1 MNKPMVAG
9 LGAIA
14 LSWCFAG
21 TDVRWTGG
29 AGENTR
35 MTEPANWASEVSLTD
50 GSIKAVFA
58 DGGTKATSFGSVYLS
73 GIGFDT
79 AVAFLVDGTD
89 AVGLGADGITA
100 AGTGPYTISSPLIV
114 KANQTWAINK
124 NLDLLGP
131 LDSAA
136 SCVLHKTG
144 TARLRV
150 TGGGNFAGDV
160 YIDSGDIELSGENP
174 LGSGG
179 GTIYMAKGYSL
190 VADHAVI
197 SKPVAIDPGG
207 EWGSYANISVWSTHG
222 ESTFKEKVTFTTGNF
237 YIKAYGNY
245 DQIAKATFEKGLE
258 GSGGWPYLTLS
269 GGGASRS
276 GRASYVF
283 NGPIVARDRNL
294 ACMAEGANKDGL
306 AGEMVLAAA
315 GNVMSGFGHT
325 KNSWRNVNVY
335 TTVDWAFDNTAM
347 TVYFDHNGLW
357 DLCGTKQRVGTLEFK
372 HDQSYAQERAPTVTN
387 TSDEEAT
394 LYFTQAADLN
404 FEGIFAGNL
413 NVEKSGVKTLTIS
426 HAMTATGDVTVNEGS
441 LVFSAGASWSN
452 ARSVRVN
459 DGAMVFIGDADT
471 FGDATEID
479 LTGSGALSIPAG
491 VTQTVGF
498 LTIDGERQPCGKYTM
513 GGGTLEVLYSGRVT
527 PVDGKLVL
535 ADGERLTLDSHTL
548 CDSFD
553 TIVLGAGATLDIQD
567 PVFIDAAAEYGLELG
582 MDATLTLAEGI
593 GIYAPGARVGG
604 VAVAPGRHT
613 AETWLQGSGAVY
625 VPYGPIA
632 GTNVTWTGGGADN
645 QMTTP
650 ENWSATVDLSGG
662 TSRGI
667 FATAGEEAVV
677 TGSRFLNG
685 LEFTSVGNFIVKAAD
700 ADAELRL
707 ASGGI
712 RVIGAKAYSVDS
724 PVRIEGDQTWQ
735 CSGATLTVNGGLR
748 SDPMAR
754 YTLHKTGS
762 KDLYLNGDGDFAG
775 SVSIDENAI
784 IASCNDPFGPGAS
797 GSILL
802 FQGCQL
808 VLAGATVNK
817 PIAVDPEG
825 GWGTKTGVAVWGDR
839 APSEIRG
846 KVTATSGNVYTHI
859 YSNGSNHGKLT
870 FSGGIDFGDSYPYFN
885 LSGGGDNGTG
895 FSTLVITNNP
905 MVAKRELYT
914 IPGGP
919 NKDGIAYKLV
929 LAAAG
934 NKLGS
939 FGYVIKGGVNYHI
952 RNCEIRTT
960 VDWAFDD
967 VAMPTYI
974 DHDCTWDL
982 CGTEQRIGFLDSYNT
997 GGRAAVLTN
1006 SSEDPA
1012 TLHFTQT
1019 ADGTFLGTFAG
1030 NLSIDMSGAKKLTI
1044 DTPQTS
1050 TGGITVSGGTLEFAG
1065 DGSWRKST
1073 ALTVTGSGKV
1083 TVAKSR
1089 TFGRKSA
1096 VTLAAVDSLQ
1106 LAAGVDQWV
1115 SKLTVGGI
1123 EYAEGDYTFGDGTLH
1138 VGTPGVVILV
1148 R

>member
-1 MNKPMVAG
+1 MNKPMMAG
-9 LGAIA
+9 LAAMA

-21 TDVRWTGG
+21 TEVNWTGG
-29 AGENTR
+29 GSDTL
-35 MTEPANWASEVSLTD
+35 MTTSENWASAVDVTD
-50 GSIKAVFA
+50 GSVKAAFA
-58 DGGTKATSFGSVYLS
+58 TGGTAATAVGSTYLS
-73 GIGFDT
+73 GLGFNT
-79 AVAFLVDGTD
+79 AAAFTVDAADG
-89 AVGLGADGITA
+89 ASLGIGADGITT
-100 AGTGPYTISSPLIV
+100 AGTGPYTISAPV
-114 KANQTWAINK
+114 EVRANQTWTIGQK
-124 NLDLLGP
+124 LTIEGP
-131 LDSAA
+131 IDSTA
-136 SCVLHKTG
+136 SRTIRKMGTG
-144 TARLRV
+144 NLRV

-160 YIDSGDIELSGENP
+160 YIDQGSVELSGENP
-174 LGSGG
+174 FGSGAG
-179 GTIYMAKGYSL
+179 KIYMAKDYSL
-190 VADHAVI
+190 VVDKAVV
-197 SKPVAIDPGG
+197 SKPVAVDPGG
-207 EWGSYANISVWSTHG
+207 AWGSYANISVWAG
-222 ESTFKEKVTFTTGNF
+222 NGPSTFREKVTFGDGN
-237 YIKAYGNY
+237 YNIAAYGNNNT
-245 DQIAKATFEKGLE
+245 IAKVTFEKGLE
-258 GSGGWPYLTLS
+258 GSGYPYLRLN
-269 GGGASRS
+269 GGGASATGHS
-276 GRASYVF
+276 IVVF
-283 NGPIVARDRNL
+283 NGP
-294 ACMAEGANKDGL
+294 
-306 AGEMVLAAA
+306 VLATGRWFNLIPSGINKNGICAEVTFA
-315 GNVMSGFGHT
+315 STGNVMGALGHPS
-325 KNSWRNVNVY
+325 NIWYAGNVY
-335 TTVDWAFDNTAM
+335 TTVDWAFDNTSM
-347 TVYFDHNGLW
+347 TVYLGYNATW
-357 DLCGTKQRVGTLEFK
+357 DLCGTQQRVGTLEFTHK
-372 HDQSYAQERAPTVTN
+372 QDRAPTVTN
-387 TSDEEAT
+387 TSDKEAT
-394 LYFTQAADLN
+394 FSFTQGADKE
-404 FEGIFAGNL
+404 FPGIFAGNL
-413 NVEKSGVKTLTIS
+413 NVVKSGAKTLTITK
-426 HAMTATGDVTVNEGS
+426 AMTATGDFTVDQGCVAFTEDGS
-441 LVFSAGASWSN
+441 WAN
-452 ARSVRVN
+452 ARSVVLAN
-459 DGAMVFIGDADT
+459 GTKVYIADGDT
-471 FGDATEID
+471 FGTSTEIK
-479 LTGSGALSIPAG
+479 LTGTGSLSIPDG

-498 LTIDGERQPCGKYTM
+498 LTIDDERQPCGKYTM

-553 TIVLGAGATLDIQD
+553 TIILGAGAALDIQD

-582 MDATLTLAEGI
+582 ADATLTLAEGI
-593 GIYAPGARVGG
+593 GIYAPGAKVGG

-632 GTNVTWTGGGADN
+632 GTDVTWTDGGADSL
-645 QMTTP
+645 MTTP

-667 FATAGEEAVV
+667 FATAGEEAIV

-685 LEFTSVGNFIVKAAD
+685 LEFTSAGNFTVKAAD

-712 RVIGAKAYSVDS
+712 RVTGAKSYSVDP

-762 KDLYLNGDGDFAG
+762 KELYLNGDGDFAG
-775 SVSIDENAI
+775 SVSIDEGGV
-784 IASCNDPFGPGAS
+784 IASGNDPFGTGAS
-797 GSILL
+797 GSILVNDTY
-802 FQGCQL
+802 QIVC
-808 VLAGATVNK
+808 AGVTISK
-817 PIAVDPEG
+817 PITVDPAG
-825 GWGTKTGVAVWGDR
+825 HWGNKTGFSVWGDR

-846 KVTATSGNVYTHI
+846 KVTATSGNAYTYI

-885 LSGGGDNGTG
+885 LGGGGDNGTG
-895 FSTLVITNNP
+895 YSTLVITNNP
-905 MVAKRELYT
+905 MVSKRALYT
-914 IPGGP
+914 IPTSP
-919 NKDGIAYKLV
+919 NKDGIAYRLV

-934 NKLGS
+934 NKMGS
-939 FGYVIKGGVNYHI
+939 FGYVINGSANYHL

-967 VAMPTYI
+967 AVMPTYI

-997 GGRAAVLTN
+997 GGRVAVLTN

-1050 TGGITVSGGTLEFAG
+1050 TGGITVSGGTLEFTG
-1065 DGSWRKST
+1065 NGSWRKST

-1096 VTLAAVDSLQ
+1096 VTLASADSLQ

-1123 EYAEGDYTFGDGTLH
+1123 EYAVGDYTFGDGMLH